1 MFASGLTMMI
11 VSTFRLRL
19 RVAFGVYSSLNVE
32 GASESSE
39 SDSSSFLT
47 LLFVIL
53 GGVDVDWWRY
63 CPNTEDARSE
73 PIDRV
78 GEVRAFAMRVVSL
91 EKRDVRIAI
100 VFKESMTW

>member
-1 MFASGLTMMI
+1 MFASGLTMVV

-19 RVAFGVYSSLNVE
+19 SVDFGVYSSLNVD
-32 GASESSE
+32 GTSESSE

-47 LLFVIL
+47 LLLAIL

-63 CPNTEDARSE
+63 CPNTEEAARDE

-78 GEVRAFAMRVVSL
+78 GDVRAFAMRAVSL
-91 EKRDVRIAI
+91 DRRDVRIG
-100 VFKESMTW
+100 VVVREL